1 MTKYPKVFLSYA
13 HVDTEFVYANFI
25 PLLRQLTIN
34 LWVAGEEIE
43 TGQSIN
49 EAISKGI
56 QSSDLIICIYNKKS
70 TFVNLEVGMA
80 IGGNKPILVVIN
92 DNTLDIPN
100 EIKQLNIIQFSE
112 SKLNEFVPLFM
123 DTIRRMTE
131 EVINKNIYTHNE
143 LSKIIGIN
151 VGFEKSDF
159 EKELRFTLDFIQF
172 IKSITKE
179 PSINLVHSAKGSFKS
194 LISID
199 LKSWA
204 ELVEKFLFFIPELKK
219 KKLERLQIEADIEK
233 TKAETKSINVKSN
246 IEQAEAFVNL
256 LDKYQSLGVKI
267 QIDKNLLITQD
278 ENGQLTFSQP
288 KTLDNTTANIG
299 IANSGAGH

>member
-1 MTKYPKVFLSYA
+1 
-13 HVDTEFVYANFI
+13 
-25 PLLRQLTIN
+25 
-34 LWVAGEEIE
+34 
-43 TGQSIN
+43 
-49 EAISKGI
+49 
-56 QSSDLIICIYNKKS
+56 
-70 TFVNLEVGMA
+70 MA